1 MPSTAGKLFDIKTRM
16 DIDLTKWTTDE
27 LIDLYAGIPDAL
39 KERGV
44 IRTNNFLGDLG
55 EYIAIQHY
63 NTTPGLP
70 KLQAAPPGTQNV
82 DAMSRNGERYSIKAT
97 RRNGTGVFYGLGD
110 PASQQIDK
118 QKFEYVIIVQ
128 FFDNFRVRKILELTW
143 DQFLKHKRWH
153 SRMRAWNLGIS
164 KALIADS
171 KVLVNNDNAEQS
183 AAGGSVTAAPEP

>member
-1 MPSTAGKLFDIKTRM
+1 MDSDLAKL
-16 DIDLTKWTTDE
+16 TTDE
-27 LIDLYAGIPDAL
+27 LIELYARIPNAL

-70 KLQAAPPGTQNV
+70 KLQAAPAGTQNV

-97 RRNGTGVFYGLGD
+97 RSNGTGVFYGLGD

-128 FFDNFRVRKILELTW
+128 FFDNFRVRRILELTW
-143 DQFLKHKRWH
+143 DQFLQYKRWH

-164 KALIADS
+164 RALVADS
-171 KVLVNNDNAEQS
+171 KVLVDNNPVEQWT
-183 AAGGSVTAAPEP
+183 AGDGVTTVPEP